1 MEELL
6 PGEPSVKLSYLQS
19 LTLRLADGAAR
30 LAPDVRQRHA
40 AWITAAQQADGGFAG
55 REGASDPYYTAFALR
70 SLWILDAVEPNV
82 FAAAAEFLKTRLTT
96 RQSIVDLVSLIFAA
110 AVCELAAG
118 EVVIADQDTMWRS
131 NVADVLNSLRT
142 DDGGFAKTP
151 EGHAGSTYQTF
162 LNVLCFELIEIQVPD
177 VDGIVRFLDSQRHDD
192 GGYLEIRAA
201 KRAGVNPTAA
211 AIGTLQSLGR
221 LIPDEHLATAEF
233 LAEMQSDEG
242 GFAANTRIPFADVLS
257 TFTAL
262 TTLRDLAAVDLVNLR
277 AAKRYAESM
286 QAPDGGFHGFALD
299 QQADVEYSFYGIGS
313 LAWVEHLQTQ
323 TTGDS
328 QPNSNP

>member
-1 MEELL
+1 MKL
-6 PGEPSVKLSYLQS
+6 PYLQS
-19 LTLRLADGAAR
+19 LTLQLAEGVSRLEPAI
-30 LAPDVRQRHA
+30 RQRHA
-40 AWITAAQQADGGFAG
+40 NWIAAAQHPDGGFAG
-55 REGASDPYYTAFALR
+55 REGSSDPYYTAFALR
-70 SLWILDAVEPNV
+70 SLWILDAVEPGV
-82 FAAAAEFLKTRLTT
+82 FARAAEFLKTRLTT
-96 RQSIVDLVSLIFAA
+96 RQSIVDLVSLIFGA

-118 EVVIADQDTMWRS
+118 EVVIADQDTTWRS
-131 NVADVLNSLRT
+131 NVAELLNSLRT
-142 DDGGFAKTP
+142 ADGGFAKTP

-162 LNVLCFELIEIQVPD
+162 LNVLCFELIEIEVPHI
-177 VDGIVRFLDSQRHDD
+177 DGVIAFLDSQRHLD

-211 AIGTLQSLGR
+211 AIGTLQSLDR
-221 LIPDEHLATAEF
+221 LVPEEHRDTAEF

-242 GFAANTRIPFADVLS
+242 GFTANTRIPFADVLS

-262 TTLRDLAAVDLVNLR
+262 TTLRDLNAIDLINLR

-313 LAWVEHLQTQ
+313 LAWGEYLKPQDHRGSL
-323 TTGDS
+323 
-328 QPNSNP
+328 